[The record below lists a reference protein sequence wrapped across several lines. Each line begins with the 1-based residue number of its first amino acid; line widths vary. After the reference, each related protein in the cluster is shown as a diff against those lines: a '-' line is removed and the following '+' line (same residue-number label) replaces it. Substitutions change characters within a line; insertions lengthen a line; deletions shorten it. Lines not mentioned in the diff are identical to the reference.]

1 MRISGKQLAT
11 GVAVAL
17 ACALGTFSLA
27 GCSGAKSPIHDEIE
41 VAKADIASDVPSEI
55 IEGWSFLAQNK
66 DDSEA
71 KRAIEELGGH
81 PHAVCEPVP
90 ALAHG
95 GQGEDD
101 PTPGG

>member
-71 KRAIEELGGH
+71 KRAIEELGGAS
-81 PHAVCEPVP
+81 PRRMRTCTSSGAWR
-90 ALAHG
+90 ARG
-95 GQGEDD
+95 G
-101 PTPGG
+101 